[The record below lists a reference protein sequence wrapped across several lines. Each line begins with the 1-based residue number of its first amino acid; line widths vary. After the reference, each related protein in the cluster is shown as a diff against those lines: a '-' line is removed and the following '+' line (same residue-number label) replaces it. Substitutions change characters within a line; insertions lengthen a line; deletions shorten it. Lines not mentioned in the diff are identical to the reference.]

1 MPGLDRHE
9 MLKIC
14 YLYYTENKKQEE
26 ISQVMGIS
34 RIKVSRALKEA
45 RNKGIVSIT
54 INDPLVNL
62 AELEVA
68 LANKFRL
75 KEAVVIRLKE
85 IPGKSAYEQIGEA
98 GARYLNRVISHYSVI
113 SIAWGMTLRHVIE
126 RMNEIGGKN
135 HTIVQ
140 LSGGAGTGEE
150 SDVNLLTTML
160 SQKIKS
166 KLYFVQSPMVVRNRE
181 TKDVFLK
188 EHRVRESLSVAAK
201 SDLALLGIGPI
212 SKEGRLWKA
221 GLMSQDD
228 YSALRKAGAVG
239 AICGRCFDKDGN
251 PCQSKWEDRVV
262 GLTLEQ
268 IKNIPH
274 KVGIAFGQEKSDCI
288 LAALRGRYVD
298 VLVTDEETTRSV
310 LSQGLR
316 K

>member
-1 MPGLDRHE
+1 MPNLDRHE
-9 MLKIC
+9 ILKIC
-14 YLYYTENKKQEE
+14 YLYYTQNKKQDE
-26 ISQVMGIS
+26 ISQTMGIS

-45 RNKGIVSIT
+45 RDKGIVSIT

-68 LANKFRL
+68 LANRFSL

-98 GARYLNRVISHYSVI
+98 GARYLGRVISHYSVI
-113 SIAWGMTLRHVIE
+113 SIAWGMTLRHVIQ
-126 RMNEIGGKN
+126 RMNEIGDRN
-135 HTIVQ
+135 HIIVQ
-140 LSGGAGTGEE
+140 LSGGAGIGEE

-181 TKDVFLK
+181 TRDAFLK
-188 EHRVRESLSVAAK
+188 EQRVRESLSVAAK

-221 GLMSQDD
+221 GLMNQAD

-251 PCQSKWEDRVV
+251 PCQTKWEDRVV
-262 GLTLEQ
+262 GLKLDQ

-274 KVGIAFGQEKSDCI
+274 KVGIAFGQEKTDCI
-288 LAALRGRYVD
+288 LAALRGGYVD
-298 VLVTDEETTRSV
+298 VLITDEETTRSV
-310 LSQGLR
+310 LSQGLE